1 MTVDNVS
8 TGDRFHDAEG
18 KEWTVIDFRET
29 RSLVHGTVI
38 RLNAL
43 VKCETAEGIFYNEV
57 TLSQVKRTR
66 II

>member
-1 MTVDNVS
+1 MTVENVS

-18 KEWTVIDFRET
+18 KEWTVIDFNET

-43 VKCETAEGIFYNEV
+43 VKSETAEGIFYNEV

>member
-1 MTVDNVS
+1 MTVENVS

-18 KEWTVIDFRET
+18 KEWTVIDFNET

-43 VKCETAEGIFYNEV
+43 VRHWKDYYYVYNEV